1 MGNCCGSLIFKIQK
15 MGFLTDKVNEA
26 GVQILEW
33 QSKMIGYKNEYEY
46 LKERMKVQLYAMES
60 NEEYSEE
67 DINELKD
74 LISKL

>member
-1 MGNCCGSLIFKIQK
+1 
-15 MGFLTDKVNEA
+15 
-26 GVQILEW
+26 
-33 QSKMIGYKNEYEY
+33 
-46 LKERMKVQLYAMES
+46 MKVQLYAMES

>member
-1 MGNCCGSLIFKIQK
+1 

-33 QSKMIGYKNEYEY
+33 QSTMIGHKNEYEY